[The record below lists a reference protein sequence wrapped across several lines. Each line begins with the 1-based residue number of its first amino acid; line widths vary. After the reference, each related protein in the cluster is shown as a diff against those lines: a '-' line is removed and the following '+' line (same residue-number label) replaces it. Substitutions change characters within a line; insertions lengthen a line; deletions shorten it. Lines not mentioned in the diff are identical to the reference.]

1 MLLSSRDMGNHCDL
15 IARILSNLYIFS
27 ENGFHFLYRIDKKVK
42 PMKKKKTISLS
53 RYAVYMIIGQAVIL
67 TVASLIVSFIFFTRS
82 ATVIYEE
89 MDRSITGAALAVAD
103 KNVMSD
109 LARETLA
116 IYNSMDDPVTEFE
129 TNKDAYLARYQAIMN
144 SPEYQE
150 TRDSINRL
158 RKETASS
165 AICYKVLIPG
175 ENIGIYVFDA
185 SDANVLPCGAIEHI
199 DTSYLSSPTDKFK
212 SYIFNSQVYGRV
224 RTDGV
229 PCCTNPSEGIY
240 SYLTADIPISAV
252 SEKSH
257 YFLLNTGILA
267 LIITTLICA
276 GASYILRQ
284 DIVKVLERITSTAK
298 HFAETRRNTNANT
311 STDIFQSLPNGEI
324 TEFNDLV
331 DSLQQMEIDMNAYV
345 VNLRKMTEDR
355 TRIKSEL
362 ELAESI
368 QSNMLPSIFP
378 AFPERSEFDIY
389 ALMDPA
395 REVGGDFYDFFL
407 IDNDHLAMVIADVSG
422 KGIPAALFMM
432 MSKILV
438 KNYVTTGS
446 SPAEALAAVNNT
458 ICQNNTNDMFVTI
471 WLGILT
477 ISTGKIIAA
486 NAGHEYPIL
495 QRAGGQFEVIKDKH
509 GFVVGSMPNLKY
521 SEYEIDFHTGD
532 TLFVYTDGLPEST
545 NSANEQFGLDR
556 ILEVLNSEP
565 DGEVEDLFVS
575 MGVAVAEFVQDA
587 EQFDDLTMLAL
598 KGKDIP
604 KKES

>member
-1 MLLSSRDMGNHCDL
+1 MR
-15 IARILSNLYIFS
+15 
-27 ENGFHFLYRIDKKVK
+27 
-42 PMKKKKTISLS
+42 KKKTISLS

-103 KNVMSD
+103 KDVMSE

-129 TNKDAYLARYQAIMN
+129 TNKDAYLERYQSIMN
-144 SPEYQE
+144 SPEYHE

-311 STDIFQSLPNGEI
+311 STDIFQNLPNGEI

-331 DSLQQMEIDMNAYV
+331 DSLQQMEIDMNEYV

-556 ILEVLNSEP
+556 ILEVLNNEP

>member
-1 MLLSSRDMGNHCDL
+1 
-15 IARILSNLYIFS
+15 
-27 ENGFHFLYRIDKKVK
+27 
-42 PMKKKKTISLS
+42 MKKKKTISLS

-103 KNVMSD
+103 KDVMSE

-311 STDIFQSLPNGEI
+311 STDIFQNLPNGEI

-331 DSLQQMEIDMNAYV
+331 DSLQQMEIDMNEYV

-407 IDNDHLAMVIADVSG
+407 IDKDHLAMVIADVSG

-556 ILEVLNSEP
+556 ILEVLNNEP

>member
-1 MLLSSRDMGNHCDL
+1 
-15 IARILSNLYIFS
+15 
-27 ENGFHFLYRIDKKVK
+27 
-42 PMKKKKTISLS
+42 MKKKKTISLS
-53 RYAVYMIIGQAVIL
+53 HYAVYMIIGQAVIL

-103 KNVMSD
+103 KDVMSE

-116 IYNSMDDPVTEFE
+116 IYNSMNDPVTEFE
-129 TNKDAYLARYQAIMN
+129 TNKDAYLARYQSIMN
-144 SPEYQE
+144 SPEYQK

-158 RKETASS
+158 RKQTASS

-229 PCCTNPSEGIY
+229 PCCTNPSEGIF
-240 SYLTADIPISAV
+240 SYLTADIPITAV
-252 SEKSH
+252 SEKAR
-257 YFLLNTGILA
+257 YFLLNIGIMA

-284 DIVKVLERITSTAK
+284 DIVKILERITSTAK
-298 HFAETRRNTNANT
+298 HFAETRRNTTANT
-311 STDIFQSLPNGEI
+311 STDIFQNLPNGEI

-331 DSLQQMEIDMNAYV
+331 NSLQQMEIDMNAYV

-407 IDNDHLAMVIADVSG
+407 IDKDHLAMVIADVSG

-509 GFVVGSMPNLKY
+509 GFVVGSMPNIKY

>member
-1 MLLSSRDMGNHCDL
+1 
-15 IARILSNLYIFS
+15 
-27 ENGFHFLYRIDKKVK
+27 
-42 PMKKKKTISLS
+42 MKKKKTISLS
-53 RYAVYMIIGQAVIL
+53 HYAVYMIIGQAVIL

-103 KNVMSD
+103 KDVMSE

-144 SPEYQE
+144 SPEYQK

-158 RKETASS
+158 RKQTASS

-229 PCCTNPSEGIY
+229 PCCTNPSEGIF
-240 SYLTADIPISAV
+240 SYLTADIPITAV
-252 SEKSH
+252 SEKAR
-257 YFLLNTGILA
+257 YFLLNIGIMA

-276 GASYILRQ
+276 GASYILRH
-284 DIVKVLERITSTAK
+284 DIVKILERITSTAK
-298 HFAETRRNTNANT
+298 HFAETRRNTTANT
-311 STDIFQSLPNGEI
+311 STDIFQNLPNGEI

-331 DSLQQMEIDMNAYV
+331 NSLQQMEIDMNAYV

-407 IDNDHLAMVIADVSG
+407 IDKDHLAMVIADVSG

-509 GFVVGSMPNLKY
+509 GFVVGSMPNIKY

>member
-1 MLLSSRDMGNHCDL
+1 
-15 IARILSNLYIFS
+15 
-27 ENGFHFLYRIDKKVK
+27 
-42 PMKKKKTISLS
+42 MKKKKTISLS

-331 DSLQQMEIDMNAYV
+331 DSLQQMEIDMNEYV

-407 IDNDHLAMVIADVSG
+407 IDKDHLAMVIADVSG

-556 ILEVLNSEP
+556 ILEVLNNDP

>member
-1 MLLSSRDMGNHCDL
+1 
-15 IARILSNLYIFS
+15 
-27 ENGFHFLYRIDKKVK
+27 
-42 PMKKKKTISLS
+42 MKKKKTISLS
-53 RYAVYMIIGQAVIL
+53 HYAVYMIIGQAVIL

-103 KNVMSD
+103 KDVMSE

-144 SPEYQE
+144 SPEYQK

-158 RKETASS
+158 RKQTASS

-229 PCCTNPSEGIY
+229 PCCTNPSEGIF
-240 SYLTADIPISAV
+240 SYLTADIPITAV
-252 SEKSH
+252 SEKAR
-257 YFLLNTGILA
+257 YFLLNIGIMA

-284 DIVKVLERITSTAK
+284 DIVKILERITSTAK
-298 HFAETRRNTNANT
+298 HFAETRRNTTANT
-311 STDIFQSLPNGEI
+311 STDIFQNLPNGEI

-331 DSLQQMEIDMNAYV
+331 NSLQQMEIDMNAYV

-407 IDNDHLAMVIADVSG
+407 IDKDHLAMVIADVSG

-509 GFVVGSMPNLKY
+509 GFVVGSMPNIKY

>member
-1 MLLSSRDMGNHCDL
+1 MR
-15 IARILSNLYIFS
+15 
-27 ENGFHFLYRIDKKVK
+27 
-42 PMKKKKTISLS
+42 KKKTISLS

-103 KNVMSD
+103 KDVMSE

-129 TNKDAYLARYQAIMN
+129 TNKDAYLERYQSIMN
-144 SPEYQE
+144 SPEYHE

-229 PCCTNPSEGIY
+229 PCCINPSEGIY

-252 SEKSH
+252 SEKTH

-311 STDIFQSLPNGEI
+311 STDIFQNLPNGEI

-331 DSLQQMEIDMNAYV
+331 DSLQQMEIDMNEYV

-556 ILEVLNSEP
+556 ILEVLNNEP

>member
-1 MLLSSRDMGNHCDL
+1 
-15 IARILSNLYIFS
+15 
-27 ENGFHFLYRIDKKVK
+27 
-42 PMKKKKTISLS
+42 MKKKKTISLS

-67 TVASLIVSFIFFTRS
+67 TLASLIVSFIFFTRS

-103 KNVMSD
+103 KDVMSD
-109 LARETLA
+109 LARDTLA

-144 SPEYQE
+144 SPEYQK

-158 RKETASS
+158 RKQTASS

-240 SYLTADIPISAV
+240 SYLTADIPIAAV
-252 SEKSH
+252 TEKSH
-257 YFLLNTGILA
+257 YFLLNIGIMA

-284 DIVKVLERITSTAK
+284 DIVKILERITSTAK
-298 HFAETRRNTNANT
+298 HFAETRRNTTANT
-311 STDIFQSLPNGEI
+311 STDIFQNLPNGEI

-331 DSLQQMEIDMNAYV
+331 ISLQQMEIDMNAYV

-545 NSANEQFGLDR
+545 NTANEQFGLDR

-604 KKES
+604 QKES

>member
-1 MLLSSRDMGNHCDL
+1 
-15 IARILSNLYIFS
+15 
-27 ENGFHFLYRIDKKVK
+27 
-42 PMKKKKTISLS
+42 MKKKKTISLS
-53 RYAVYMIIGQAVIL
+53 RYAVYMIIGQAMIL

-103 KNVMSD
+103 KDVMSD
-109 LARETLA
+109 LARDTLA
-116 IYNSMDDPVTEFE
+116 IYNSMNDPVTEFE

-311 STDIFQSLPNGEI
+311 STDIFQNLPNGEI

-331 DSLQQMEIDMNAYV
+331 DSLQQMEIDMNEYV

-407 IDNDHLAMVIADVSG
+407 IDKDHLAMVIADVSG

-556 ILEVLNSEP
+556 ILEVLNNEP

>member
-1 MLLSSRDMGNHCDL
+1 MR
-15 IARILSNLYIFS
+15 
-27 ENGFHFLYRIDKKVK
+27 
-42 PMKKKKTISLS
+42 KKKTISLS

-103 KNVMSD
+103 KDVMSE

-129 TNKDAYLARYQAIMN
+129 TNKDAYLARYQSIMN
-144 SPEYQE
+144 SPEYQK

-240 SYLTADIPISAV
+240 SYLTADIPIAAV
-252 SEKSH
+252 TEKSH

-331 DSLQQMEIDMNAYV
+331 DSLQQMEIDMNEYV

-407 IDNDHLAMVIADVSG
+407 IDKDHLAMVIADVSG

-471 WLGILT
+471 WLGNLT
-477 ISTGKIIAA
+477 ISTGTIIAA

-556 ILEVLNSEP
+556 ILEVLNNEP

>member
-1 MLLSSRDMGNHCDL
+1 MR
-15 IARILSNLYIFS
+15 
-27 ENGFHFLYRIDKKVK
+27 
-42 PMKKKKTISLS
+42 KKKTISLS

-103 KNVMSD
+103 KDVMSE

-240 SYLTADIPISAV
+240 SYLTADIPIAAV
-252 SEKSH
+252 TEKSH

-331 DSLQQMEIDMNAYV
+331 DSLQQMEIDMNEYV

-407 IDNDHLAMVIADVSG
+407 IDKDHLAMVIADVSG

-477 ISTGKIIAA
+477 ISTGTIIAA

-556 ILEVLNSEP
+556 ILEVLNNEP

>member
-1 MLLSSRDMGNHCDL
+1 
-15 IARILSNLYIFS
+15 
-27 ENGFHFLYRIDKKVK
+27 
-42 PMKKKKTISLS
+42 MKKKKTISLS

-103 KNVMSD
+103 KDVMSE

-116 IYNSMDDPVTEFE
+116 IYNSMNDPVTEFE

-311 STDIFQSLPNGEI
+311 STDIFQNLPNGEI

-331 DSLQQMEIDMNAYV
+331 DSLQQMEIDMNEYV

-407 IDNDHLAMVIADVSG
+407 IDKDHLAMVIADVSG

>member
-1 MLLSSRDMGNHCDL
+1 M
-15 IARILSNLYIFS
+15 
-27 ENGFHFLYRIDKKVK
+27 
-42 PMKKKKTISLS
+42 
-53 RYAVYMIIGQAVIL
+53 
-67 TVASLIVSFIFFTRS
+67 
-82 ATVIYEE
+82 
-89 MDRSITGAALAVAD
+89 AVAD

-407 IDNDHLAMVIADVSG
+407 IDKDHLAMVIADVSG

>member
-1 MLLSSRDMGNHCDL
+1 MR
-15 IARILSNLYIFS
+15 
-27 ENGFHFLYRIDKKVK
+27 
-42 PMKKKKTISLS
+42 KKKTISLS

-103 KNVMSD
+103 KDVMSE

-311 STDIFQSLPNGEI
+311 STDIFQNLPNGEI

-331 DSLQQMEIDMNAYV
+331 DSLQQMEIDMNEYV

-407 IDNDHLAMVIADVSG
+407 IDKDHLAMVIADVSG

-509 GFVVGSMPNLKY
+509 GFVVGSMPNIKY

-556 ILEVLNSEP
+556 ILEVLNNEP

>member
-1 MLLSSRDMGNHCDL
+1 MR
-15 IARILSNLYIFS
+15 
-27 ENGFHFLYRIDKKVK
+27 
-42 PMKKKKTISLS
+42 KKKTISLS

-212 SYIFNSQVYGRV
+212 SYIFNSKVYGRV

>member
-1 MLLSSRDMGNHCDL
+1 
-15 IARILSNLYIFS
+15 
-27 ENGFHFLYRIDKKVK
+27 
-42 PMKKKKTISLS
+42 MKKKKTISLS
-53 RYAVYMIIGQAVIL
+53 RYAVYMIIGQAMIL

-103 KNVMSD
+103 KDVMSE

-311 STDIFQSLPNGEI
+311 STDIFQNLPNGEI

-331 DSLQQMEIDMNAYV
+331 DSLQQMEIDMNEYV

-407 IDNDHLAMVIADVSG
+407 IDKDHLAMVIADVSG

-509 GFVVGSMPNLKY
+509 GFVVGSMPNIKY

>member
-1 MLLSSRDMGNHCDL
+1 
-15 IARILSNLYIFS
+15 
-27 ENGFHFLYRIDKKVK
+27 
-42 PMKKKKTISLS
+42 MKKKKTISLS
-53 RYAVYMIIGQAVIL
+53 RYAVYMIIGQAMIL

-103 KNVMSD
+103 KDVMSE

-311 STDIFQSLPNGEI
+311 STDIFQNLPNGEI

-331 DSLQQMEIDMNAYV
+331 DSLQQMEIDMNEYV

-407 IDNDHLAMVIADVSG
+407 IDKDHLAMVIADVSG

>member
-1 MLLSSRDMGNHCDL
+1 MR
-15 IARILSNLYIFS
+15 
-27 ENGFHFLYRIDKKVK
+27 
-42 PMKKKKTISLS
+42 KKKTISLS

-103 KNVMSD
+103 KDVMSD

-212 SYIFNSQVYGRV
+212 SYIFNSKVYGRV

>member
-1 MLLSSRDMGNHCDL
+1 MR
-15 IARILSNLYIFS
+15 
-27 ENGFHFLYRIDKKVK
+27 
-42 PMKKKKTISLS
+42 KKKTISLS

-89 MDRSITGAALAVAD
+89 MDRSITGAALTVAD
-103 KNVMSD
+103 KDVMSD
-109 LARETLA
+109 LARNTLT

-229 PCCTNPSEGIY
+229 PCCANPSEGIY

-284 DIVKVLERITSTAK
+284 DIVKILERITSTAK

-311 STDIFQSLPNGEI
+311 STDIFQNLPNGEI

-331 DSLQQMEIDMNAYV
+331 DSLQQMEIDMNEYV

-407 IDNDHLAMVIADVSG
+407 IDKDHLAMVIADVSG

-509 GFVVGSMPNLKY
+509 GFVVGSMPNIKY

-545 NSANEQFGLDR
+545 NSANEQFDLDR

>member
-1 MLLSSRDMGNHCDL
+1 
-15 IARILSNLYIFS
+15 
-27 ENGFHFLYRIDKKVK
+27 
-42 PMKKKKTISLS
+42 MKKKKTISLS

-103 KNVMSD
+103 KDVMSD

-407 IDNDHLAMVIADVSG
+407 IDKDHLAMVIADVSG

-556 ILEVLNSEP
+556 ILEVLNNEP

>member
-1 MLLSSRDMGNHCDL
+1 
-15 IARILSNLYIFS
+15 
-27 ENGFHFLYRIDKKVK
+27 
-42 PMKKKKTISLS
+42 MKKKKTISLS

-103 KNVMSD
+103 KDVMSE

-129 TNKDAYLARYQAIMN
+129 TNKDAYLARYQALMN

-311 STDIFQSLPNGEI
+311 STDIFQNLPNGEI

-331 DSLQQMEIDMNAYV
+331 DSLQQMEIDMNEYV

-407 IDNDHLAMVIADVSG
+407 IDKDHLAMVIADVSG

-556 ILEVLNSEP
+556 ILEVLNNEP